1 MASERNT
8 NRFAVLMPD
17 TDIADPENEDQIDFV
32 TSKVIMRS
40 RNPDHFNADQTCEY
54 FSTFDD
60 SNLF

>member
-32 TSKVIMRS
+32 TSKVIMRR

-54 FSTFDD
+54 FFSF
-60 SNLF
+60 